1 MSHNPFTPSQLH
13 HLCHQYILPLGHRDS
28 QCHSAERS
36 LWRTPFL
43 QPCSCNETAG
53 GNFIGRPYS
62 VANMPLS
69 HWFVKLGKVFFRVV
83 CEQIICSQ
91 VVRTADTSD
100 ETFEALMA
108 FGKAMKK
115 VTVSCKVWT
124 WGHMT
129 LSQCTLLVTWPITSQ
144 HFSSILWSSDLVG
157 KCMTFW
163 DKCEQAGYVEFA
175 RKRLT
180 LVAMVPCNWLGHS
193 YLIAD
198 GEVCSFIFI
207 IVLLRGGLRTTVA
220 SSLGPSPPLPKGG
233 LGTRLRTTDAMQ
245 YVKHLLLGGTTCV
258 YFDPTAGHSWIYCE
272 PTVGAIHGWGSED
285 ARERCVNTSHD
296 IICSAVMDGINAAEL
311 TWWAEIPVHVVGSC
325 TL

>member
-1 MSHNPFTPSQLH
+1 MSHNSFTPSQLH

-62 VANMPLS
+62 VAVMPLS

-144 HFSSILWSSDLVG
+144 HFSSICDHLIWLVNAWHSETSVSKLDMLNLLAKDLHWLPWCLVTDLV
-157 KCMTFW
+157 
-163 DKCEQAGYVEFA
+163 
-175 RKRLT
+175 T
-180 LVAMVPCNWLGHS
+180 LA
-193 YLIAD
+193 
-198 GEVCSFIFI
+198 
-207 IVLLRGGLRTTVA
+207 
-220 SSLGPSPPLPKGG
+220 
-233 LGTRLRTTDAMQ
+233 
-245 YVKHLLLGGTTCV
+245 
-258 YFDPTAGHSWIYCE
+258 
-272 PTVGAIHGWGSED
+272 
-285 ARERCVNTSHD
+285 
-296 IICSAVMDGINAAEL
+296 
-311 TWWAEIPVHVVGSC
+311 
-325 TL
+325 